1 MLFGFQLIKKINLS
15 SKAWKIT
22 THFFFILELSLE
34 YAWVFF
40 IYMRN
45 NHYCD
50 SMRTWCYGLFFFVKK
65 LLIYRSITSNLNR
78 IRIKIF
84 LQLSVFLWSFFPLT
98 LMIQSIAGK
107 GRESSLFLCTLSTCS
122 RMFRQLFIVFHLRW
136 LPIIKPSV
144 CNYQALVY
152 LNLSNL
158 ALEISTSWYYVRS
171 YYSNFSPS

>member
-40 IYMRN
+40 IYMHN

-84 LQLSVFLWSFFPLT
+84 LQLSVFSLVFFFADIDDPKY
-98 LMIQSIAGK
+98 SRK
-107 GRESSLFLCTLSTCS
+107 REGII
-122 RMFRQLFIVFHLRW
+122 FISVYPFHL
-136 LPIIKPSV
+136 LKNVQTIIHSF
-144 CNYQALVY
+144 
-152 LNLSNL
+152 SF
-158 ALEISTSWYYVRS
+158 EMTTYY
-171 YYSNFSPS
+171 